1 MCPSESDL
9 QPPERRN
16 LLDSSGHLPPPT
28 PLRDL
33 APFSRGEKIGY
44 GVAAALW
51 LLIPLLLLWGDH
63 AWDSCRLEAGGG
75 ETDLCGLAMALAVF
89 AAIVVGAAGLI
100 VAGVTAWRRA
110 RRLRREHRLPE
121 ATDG

>member
-16 LLDSSGHLPPPT
+16 PLDTTGRLPPPT

-44 GVAAALW
+44 GVAVALW
-51 LLIPLLLLWGDH
+51 FLIPLLLLWGNH
-63 AWDSCRLEAGGG
+63 AWDSCRLEAGG
-75 ETDLCGLAMALAVF
+75 ESDLCGLAMVLAVF

-100 VAGVTAWRRA
+100 VAGVTAWHRA
-110 RRLRREHRLPE
+110 RRRRREHRLPE